1 MPEIAEVAR
10 AVHHI
15 RKTLVGKTLAV
26 VKAQDDA
33 NVFGKVGTSASEF
46 QKALTGKKVIGAGQQ
61 GKYFWM
67 IMSSPPHPVFHF
79 GMTGW
84 FHIRGQGTY
93 YYRSKDEGK
102 EEVWPPKFSK
112 FSLQTAGSP
121 RVEAAF
127 TDSRRFSRIRL
138 LDCAADAIRNTTPLK
153 ENGPDPVI
161 DKDILSA
168 EWLEQKLNKK
178 QVPIKA
184 LLLDQANIS
193 GIGNWVGDEI
203 LYHARLH
210 PEQYSNTFSSEEIK
224 RLHHSMMYIC
234 QTAVDLLADSSKFP
248 DDWMFKHRWGKGKK
262 DSPTALP
269 NGQKITFLTV
279 GGRTSCVVPS
289 VQKKTGAV
297 AGESKKRSASS
308 DSESVQDVPVRK
320 QSSRKRKVAVASI
333 KSEESD
339 EDTTEQQ
346 NSKTTPRKSTL
357 SKSEISDDDAGN
369 IPTKVVK
376 LTKEK
381 KSNPFEPRTAE
392 DIASTPPRRRSG
404 RYARTD
410 IVYPK

>member
-10 AVHHI
+10 AVHYI
-15 RKTLVGKTLAV
+15 RKSLVGKTLAV

-33 NVFGKVGTSASEF
+33 NVFGKVGTTAAEF
-46 QKALTGKKVIGAGQQ
+46 QKALTGKKVEGAGQQ

-84 FHIRGQGTY
+84 FHIRGQDSY
-93 YYRSKDEGK
+93 YYRSKNEDE
-102 EEVWPPKFSK
+102 EEVWPPRFSK
-112 FSLQTAGSP
+112 FSLQTAGEP
-121 RVEAAF
+121 KVEAAF

-138 LDCAADAIRNTTPLK
+138 VNCIAEAIRDTSPLK
-153 ENGPDPVI
+153 ENGPDPVL
-161 DKDILSA
+161 DKDILTA

-203 LYHARLH
+203 LYNARLH
-210 PEQYSNTFSSEEIK
+210 PEQYSNTFTSEEIK
-224 RLHHSMMYIC
+224 RLHTSMMYIC

-262 DSPTALP
+262 DGPAALP
-269 NGQKITFLTV
+269 NGEKITFLTV

-297 AGESKKRSASS
+297 AGDMKKRSTSS
-308 DSESVQDVPVRK
+308 DSGDVKDVPVNK
-320 QSSRKRKVAVASI
+320 QSLRKRKAAVAT
-333 KSEESD
+333 KSEETD
-339 EDTTEQQ
+339 EDITE
-346 NSKTTPRKSTL
+346 RKKVKARSR
-357 SKSEISDDDAGN
+357 KPIQVKEEILDDDAGD
-369 IPTKVVK
+369 ISIKAGK

-381 KSNPFEPRTAE
+381 TSKSTESKATE
-392 DIASTPPRRRSG
+392 DIAAIRPTRRSS
-404 RYARTD
+404 RQTKP
-410 IVYPK
+410 VVPL

>member
-10 AVHHI
+10 AVHYI
-15 RKTLVGKTLAV
+15 RKNLVGKTLAV
-26 VKAQDDA
+26 VNAQDDA
-33 NVFGKVGTSASEF
+33 NVFGKVGTSAAEF
-46 QKALTGKKVIGAGQQ
+46 QKALTGKKVESAGQQ

-84 FHIRGQGTY
+84 FHIRGQGSY
-93 YYRSKDEGK
+93 YYRSKNEDEK
-102 EEVWPPKFSK
+102 EVWPPKFSK
-112 FSLQTAGSP
+112 FSLQTAGEP
-121 RVEAAF
+121 KVEAAF

-138 LDCAADAIRNTTPLK
+138 VNCVAEAIRDTSPLK

-161 DKDILSA
+161 DRDILTA

-203 LYHARLH
+203 LYNARLH

-224 RLHHSMMYIC
+224 RLHTSMMSIC

-262 DSPTALP
+262 DGPTALP
-269 NGQKITFLTV
+269 NGEKITFLTV

-297 AGESKKRSASS
+297 AGDMKKRSMSS
-308 DSESVQDVPVRK
+308 GSEDVKDVPVNK
-320 QSSRKRKVAVASI
+320 QSPRKRKVAVAST
-333 KSEESD
+333 KSEETD
-339 EDTTEQQ
+339 ENIKKRKKVKARSQKPTRVKEEILDDNAGLVSTEA
-346 NSKTTPRKSTL
+346 S
-357 SKSEISDDDAGN
+357 
-369 IPTKVVK
+369 K
-376 LTKEK
+376 LTKGK
-381 KSNPFEPRTAE
+381 TSKSTESKATE
-392 DIASTPPRRRSG
+392 DIAMIQPRRRSS
-404 RYARTD
+404 RQ
-410 IVYPK
+410 VKPVVSL

>member
-10 AVHHI
+10 AVHYI
-15 RKTLVGKTLAV
+15 RKSLVGKTLAV
-26 VKAQDDA
+26 VNAQDDA
-33 NVFGKVGTSASEF
+33 NVFGKVGTSAAEF
-46 QKALTGKKVIGAGQQ
+46 QKALTGKKVEGAGQQ

-84 FHIRGQGTY
+84 FHIRGQGSY
-93 YYRSKDEGK
+93 YYRSKNEDEK
-102 EEVWPPKFSK
+102 EVWPPKFSK
-112 FSLQTAGSP
+112 FSLQTAGEP
-121 RVEAAF
+121 KVEAAF

-138 LDCAADAIRNTTPLK
+138 VNCVAEAIRDTSPLK

-161 DKDILSA
+161 DKDILTV

-203 LYHARLH
+203 LYNARLH
-210 PEQYSNTFSSEEIK
+210 PEQYSYTFSSEEIK
-224 RLHHSMMYIC
+224 RLHTSMMSIC

-262 DSPTALP
+262 DGPTALP
-269 NGQKITFLTV
+269 NGEKITFLTV

-297 AGESKKRSASS
+297 AGDMKKRSTSS
-308 DSESVQDVPVRK
+308 DSEDVKDAPVNK
-320 QSSRKRKVAVASI
+320 QSSRKRKVAVAST
-333 KSEESD
+333 KSEETD
-339 EDTTEQQ
+339 EDTTE
-346 NSKTTPRKSTL
+346 RKKVKARSRKPIRVKEEVINDNAGVISTKA
-357 SKSEISDDDAGN
+357 S
-369 IPTKVVK
+369 K
-376 LTKEK
+376 LTKGK
-381 KSNPFEPRTAE
+381 TSKSTESKATA
-392 DIASTPPRRRSG
+392 DIETIQPRRRSS
-404 RYARTD
+404 RQTKP
-410 IVYPK
+410 VVSL

>member
-10 AVHHI
+10 AVHYI
-15 RKTLVGKTLAV
+15 RKNLVGKTLAV
-26 VKAQDDA
+26 VNAQDDA
-33 NVFGKVGTSASEF
+33 NVFGKVGTSAAEF
-46 QKALTGKKVIGAGQQ
+46 QKALTGKKVESAGQQ

-84 FHIRGQGTY
+84 FHIRGQGSY
-93 YYRSKDEGK
+93 YYRSKNEDEK
-102 EEVWPPKFSK
+102 EVWPPKFSK
-112 FSLQTAGSP
+112 FSLQTAGEP
-121 RVEAAF
+121 KVEAAF

-138 LDCAADAIRNTTPLK
+138 VNCVAEAIRDTSPLK

-161 DKDILSA
+161 DKDILTA

-203 LYHARLH
+203 LYNARLH

-224 RLHHSMMYIC
+224 RLHTSMMSIC

-262 DSPTALP
+262 DGPTALP
-269 NGQKITFLTV
+269 NGEKITFLTV

-289 VQKKTGAV
+289 IQKKTGAV
-297 AGESKKRSASS
+297 AGDMKKRSTS
-308 DSESVQDVPVRK
+308 SESEDVKDVPVNK
-320 QSSRKRKVAVASI
+320 QSPRKRKVVVAST
-333 KSEESD
+333 KSEETD
-339 EDTTEQQ
+339 EDIKKRKKVRARSQKPTRVKEEILDDNAGLISTEA
-346 NSKTTPRKSTL
+346 S
-357 SKSEISDDDAGN
+357 
-369 IPTKVVK
+369 K
-376 LTKEK
+376 LTKGK
-381 KSNPFEPRTAE
+381 TSKSTESKATE
-392 DIASTPPRRRSG
+392 DIAMIQPRRRSS
-404 RYARTD
+404 RQAKP
-410 IVYPK
+410 IVSL

>member
-10 AVHHI
+10 AVHYI
-15 RKTLVGKTLAV
+15 RKCLVGKTLAV
-26 VKAQDDA
+26 VNAQDDA
-33 NVFGKVGTSASEF
+33 NVFGKVGTSAAEF
-46 QKALTGKKVIGAGQQ
+46 QKALTGKKVESAGQQ

-84 FHIRGQGTY
+84 FHIRGQGSY
-93 YYRSKDEGK
+93 YYRSKNEDEK
-102 EEVWPPKFSK
+102 EAWPPKFSK
-112 FSLQTAGSP
+112 FSLQTAGEP
-121 RVEAAF
+121 KVEAAF

-138 LDCAADAIRNTTPLK
+138 VNCVAEAIRDTSPLK

-161 DKDILSA
+161 DKDILTV

-203 LYHARLH
+203 LYNARLH

-224 RLHHSMMYIC
+224 RLHTSMLSIC

-262 DSPTALP
+262 DGPTALP
-269 NGQKITFLTV
+269 NGEKITFLTV

-297 AGESKKRSASS
+297 AGDMKKRSTS
-308 DSESVQDVPVRK
+308 SESEDVKDVPVNK
-320 QSSRKRKVAVASI
+320 QSSRKRKVAVAST
-333 KSEESD
+333 KSEETD
-339 EDTTEQQ
+339 EYIME
-346 NSKTTPRKSTL
+346 RKKVKARSQKPIRGKEVIL
-357 SKSEISDDDAGN
+357 NKDAGL
-369 IPTKVVK
+369 ISTKAKK
-376 LTKEK
+376 LTKGK
-381 KSNPFEPRTAE
+381 MSKSTESKVTE
-392 DIASTPPRRRSG
+392 DIEMIQPRRRSS
-404 RYARTD
+404 RQAKP
-410 IVYPK
+410 VVSL

>member
-1 MPEIAEVAR
+1 
-10 AVHHI
+10 
-15 RKTLVGKTLAV
+15 
-26 VKAQDDA
+26 
-33 NVFGKVGTSASEF
+33 
-46 QKALTGKKVIGAGQQ
+46 
-61 GKYFWM
+61 
-67 IMSSPPHPVFHF
+67 
-79 GMTGW
+79 
-84 FHIRGQGTY
+84 
-93 YYRSKDEGK
+93 
-102 EEVWPPKFSK
+102 
-112 FSLQTAGSP
+112 
-121 RVEAAF
+121 
-127 TDSRRFSRIRL
+127 
-138 LDCAADAIRNTTPLK
+138 
-153 ENGPDPVI
+153 
-161 DKDILSA
+161 
-168 EWLEQKLNKK
+168 
-178 QVPIKA
+178 
-184 LLLDQANIS
+184 
-193 GIGNWVGDEI
+193 
-203 LYHARLH
+203 
-210 PEQYSNTFSSEEIK
+210 
-224 RLHHSMMYIC
+224 MYIC

>member
-10 AVHHI
+10 AVHYI
-15 RKTLVGKTLAV
+15 RKSLVGKTLAV
-26 VKAQDDA
+26 VNAQDDA
-33 NVFGKVGTSASEF
+33 NVFGKVGTSAAEF
-46 QKALTGKKVIGAGQQ
+46 QKALTGKKVESAGQQ

-84 FHIRGQGTY
+84 FHIRGQGSY
-93 YYRSKDEGK
+93 YYRSKNEDEK
-102 EEVWPPKFSK
+102 EAWPPKFSK
-112 FSLQTAGSP
+112 FSLQTAGEP
-121 RVEAAF
+121 KVEAAF

-138 LDCAADAIRNTTPLK
+138 VNCVAEAIRDTSPLK

-161 DKDILSA
+161 DKDILTV

-203 LYHARLH
+203 LYNARLH

-224 RLHHSMMYIC
+224 RLHTSMMSIC

-262 DSPTALP
+262 DGPTALP
-269 NGQKITFLTV
+269 NGEKITFLTV

-297 AGESKKRSASS
+297 AGDMKKRSTS
-308 DSESVQDVPVRK
+308 SESEDVKDVPVNK
-320 QSSRKRKVAVASI
+320 QSSRKRKVAVAST
-333 KSEESD
+333 KSEETD
-339 EDTTEQQ
+339 EDIME
-346 NSKTTPRKSTL
+346 RKRVKARSQKPIRGKEVIL
-357 SKSEISDDDAGN
+357 NNDAGL
-369 IPTKVVK
+369 ISTKANK
-376 LTKEK
+376 LTKGK
-381 KSNPFEPRTAE
+381 MSKSTESKVTE
-392 DIASTPPRRRSG
+392 DIAMIQPRRRSS
-404 RYARTD
+404 RQAKP
-410 IVYPK
+410 VVSL

>member
-15 RKTLVGKTLAV
+15 RRNLVGKTLAI

-33 NVFGKVGTSASEF
+33 NVFGKAGTSADEF
-46 QKALTGKKVIGAGQQ
+46 QKALTGKRVVGAGQQ

-84 FHIRGQGTY
+84 FHIRGQETY
-93 YYRSKDEGK
+93 YYRSKDEGEK
-102 EEVWPPKFSK
+102 EVWPPKFSK
-112 FSLQTAGSP
+112 FSLQTAEEP
-121 RVEAAF
+121 KADAAF

-138 LDCAADAIRNTTPLK
+138 VDCVAEAIRNTTPLK

-161 DKDILSA
+161 DKDILTA

-224 RLHHSMMYIC
+224 RLHASMMYIC

-262 DSPTALP
+262 DGPTALP
-269 NGQKITFLTV
+269 NGEKITFLTV

-289 VQKKTGAV
+289 VQKKTGPV
-297 AGESKKRSASS
+297 AGDIKKRNGSGDNVAP
-308 DSESVQDVPVRK
+308 EDVPVK
-320 QSSRKRKVAVASI
+320 EQSSRKRKAAVVST
-333 KSEESD
+333 SFEEFN
-339 EDTTEQQ
+339 EDTAELKK
-346 NSKTTPRKSTL
+346 SKAKAQKST
-357 SKSEISDDDAGN
+357 KVKEEISGDGAGN
-369 IPTKVVK
+369 IATKAVK
-376 LTKEK
+376 LTKRETS
-381 KSNPFEPRTAE
+381 KSTESKAME
-392 DIASTPPRRRSG
+392 DIAPVQPRRRSG
-404 RYARTD
+404 RHVKTD
-410 IVYPK
+410 GVQD

>member
-10 AVHHI
+10 AVHYI
-15 RKTLVGKTLAV
+15 RKNLVGKTLAV
-26 VKAQDDA
+26 VNAQDDA
-33 NVFGKVGTSASEF
+33 NVFGKVGTSAAKF
-46 QKALTGKKVIGAGQQ
+46 QKALTGKKVESAGQQ

-84 FHIRGQGTY
+84 FHIRGQGSY
-93 YYRSKDEGK
+93 YYRSKNEDEK
-102 EEVWPPKFSK
+102 EVWPPKFSK
-112 FSLQTAGSP
+112 FSLQTAGEP
-121 RVEAAF
+121 KVEAAF

-138 LDCAADAIRNTTPLK
+138 VNCVAEAIRDTSPLK

-161 DKDILSA
+161 DKDILTA

-203 LYHARLH
+203 LYNARLH

-224 RLHHSMMYIC
+224 RLHTSMMSIC

-262 DSPTALP
+262 DGPTALP
-269 NGQKITFLTV
+269 NGEKITFLTV

-289 VQKKTGAV
+289 IQKKTGAV
-297 AGESKKRSASS
+297 AGDMKKRSTS
-308 DSESVQDVPVRK
+308 SESDDVKDVPVNK
-320 QSSRKRKVAVASI
+320 QSPRKRKIAVAST
-333 KSEESD
+333 KSGETD
-339 EDTTEQQ
+339 EDIKKRKKVKARSQKPTRVKEEILDDNAGLISTEA
-346 NSKTTPRKSTL
+346 S
-357 SKSEISDDDAGN
+357 
-369 IPTKVVK
+369 K
-376 LTKEK
+376 LTKGK
-381 KSNPFEPRTAE
+381 TSKSTESKATE
-392 DIASTPPRRRSG
+392 DIAMIQPRRRSG
-404 RYARTD
+404 RRAKP
-410 IVYPK
+410 IVSL

>member
-15 RKTLVGKTLAV
+15 RKNLVGKTLAI

-33 NVFGKVGTSASEF
+33 NVFGKVGTNAAEF
-46 QKALTGKKVIGAGQQ
+46 QTALTGKRVVGAGQQ

-84 FHIRGQGTY
+84 FHIRGQETY
-93 YYRSKDEGK
+93 YYRSKDEGEK
-102 EEVWPPKFSK
+102 EVWPPKFSK
-112 FSLQTAGSP
+112 FSLQTAEEP
-121 RVEAAF
+121 KVDAAF

-138 LDCAADAIRNTTPLK
+138 VDCVAEAIRNTTPLK

-161 DKDILSA
+161 DKDILTA

-203 LYHARLH
+203 LYNARLH

-224 RLHHSMMYIC
+224 RLHASMMYIC

-262 DSPTALP
+262 DGPTALP
-269 NGQKITFLTV
+269 NGEKITFLTV

-289 VQKKTGAV
+289 VQKKTGPV
-297 AGESKKRSASS
+297 AGDIKKKNVSS
-308 DSESVQDVPVRK
+308 DSEAIEDIPVKK
-320 QSSRKRKVAVASI
+320 QSSRKRKAAVASANFEEFNEDVTKPK
-333 KSEESD
+333 KS
-339 EDTTEQQ
+339 
-346 NSKTTPRKSTL
+346 KATPRKSTRV
-357 SKSEISDDDAGN
+357 KEEISDDGAGN
-369 IPTKVVK
+369 IATKAVK
-376 LTKEK
+376 LTKRK
-381 KSNPFEPRTAE
+381 TPKSTKSKAMEGIAPVQPRRGSGRHVKT
-392 DIASTPPRRRSG
+392 DIAQ
-404 RYARTD
+404 D
-410 IVYPK
+410 

>member
-10 AVHHI
+10 AVHYI
-15 RKTLVGKTLAV
+15 RKNLVGKTLAV
-26 VKAQDDA
+26 VNAQDDA
-33 NVFGKVGTSASEF
+33 NVFGKVGTSAAEF
-46 QKALTGKKVIGAGQQ
+46 QKALTGKKVESAGQQ

-84 FHIRGQGTY
+84 FHIRGQGSY
-93 YYRSKDEGK
+93 YYRSKNEDEK
-102 EEVWPPKFSK
+102 EVWPPKFSK
-112 FSLQTAGSP
+112 FLLQTAGEP
-121 RVEAAF
+121 KVEAAF

-138 LDCAADAIRNTTPLK
+138 VNCVAEAIRDTSPLK

-161 DKDILSA
+161 DKDILTA
-168 EWLEQKLNKK
+168 GWLEQKLNKK

-203 LYHARLH
+203 LYNARLH

-224 RLHHSMMYIC
+224 RLHTSMMSVC

-262 DSPTALP
+262 DGPTALP
-269 NGQKITFLTV
+269 NGEKITFLTV

-297 AGESKKRSASS
+297 AGDVKKRSTS
-308 DSESVQDVPVRK
+308 SESEDVKNVPVNK
-320 QSSRKRKVAVASI
+320 QGSRKRKVAVAST
-333 KSEESD
+333 KSEETD
-339 EDTTEQQ
+339 EDIKKRKKVKARSQKPTRVKEEFLDDNAGLISTEA
-346 NSKTTPRKSTL
+346 S
-357 SKSEISDDDAGN
+357 
-369 IPTKVVK
+369 K
-376 LTKEK
+376 LTKGK
-381 KSNPFEPRTAE
+381 TSKSTESKATE
-392 DIASTPPRRRSG
+392 DIAMIQPRRRSS
-404 RYARTD
+404 RQ
-410 IVYPK
+410 VKPVVSL

>member
-10 AVHHI
+10 AVYYI
-15 RKTLVGKTLAV
+15 RKNLVGKTLAV
-26 VKAQDDA
+26 VNAQDDA
-33 NVFGKVGTSASEF
+33 NVFGKVGTSAAEF
-46 QKALTGKKVIGAGQQ
+46 QKALTGKKVESAGQQ

-84 FHIRGQGTY
+84 FHIRGQGSY
-93 YYRSKDEGK
+93 YYRSKNEDEK
-102 EEVWPPKFSK
+102 EVWPPKFSK
-112 FSLQTAGSP
+112 FSLQTTGEP
-121 RVEAAF
+121 KVEAAF

-138 LDCAADAIRNTTPLK
+138 VNCVAEAIRDTSPLK

-161 DKDILSA
+161 DKDILTA

-203 LYHARLH
+203 LYNARLH

-224 RLHHSMMYIC
+224 RLHTSMMSIC

-262 DSPTALP
+262 DGATALP
-269 NGQKITFLTV
+269 NGEKITFLTV

-297 AGESKKRSASS
+297 AGDMKRRSTSS
-308 DSESVQDVPVRK
+308 DSEDGKDVPVNK
-320 QSSRKRKVAVASI
+320 QSSRKRKIAVASA
-333 KSEESD
+333 KSKDTD
-339 EDTTEQQ
+339 EDIKE
-346 NSKTTPRKSTL
+346 RKKVKARSR
-357 SKSEISDDDAGN
+357 KPIQVKEEILNDNAGD
-369 IPTKVVK
+369 ISAKASK
-376 LTKEK
+376 LTKGKTSKFIESK
-381 KSNPFEPRTAE
+381 ARE
-392 DIASTPPRRRSG
+392 DIATIQPRRRSSRQAKPVG
-404 RYARTD
+404 FL
-410 IVYPK
+410 

>member
-10 AVHHI
+10 AVHFI
-15 RKTLVGKTLAV
+15 RKSLVGKTLAV
-26 VKAQDDA
+26 VNAQDDA
-33 NVFGKVGTSASEF
+33 NVFGKVGTSAADF
-46 QKALTGKKVIGAGQQ
+46 QKALTGKKVESAGQQ

-84 FHIRGQGTY
+84 FHIRGQGSNY
-93 YYRSKDEGK
+93 YGSRNEDEK
-102 EEVWPPKFSK
+102 EVWPPKFSK
-112 FSLQTAGSP
+112 FSLQTSGDP
-121 RVEAAF
+121 KVEAAF

-138 LDCAADAIRNTTPLK
+138 VNCVAEAIRDTSPLK

-161 DKDILSA
+161 DKDILTA

-203 LYHARLH
+203 LYNARLH

-224 RLHHSMMYIC
+224 RLHTSTMSIC

-262 DSPTALP
+262 DGPTALP
-269 NGQKITFLTV
+269 NGEKITFLTV

-297 AGESKKRSASS
+297 AGDMKKRSTSS
-308 DSESVQDVPVRK
+308 DSEDVKDVPVNK
-320 QSSRKRKVAVASI
+320 QRSGKRKAAVAST
-333 KSEESD
+333 KSEETD
-339 EDTTEQQ
+339 EDIKE
-346 NSKTTPRKSTL
+346 RKKVKARSRRPIRVKEAIL
-357 SKSEISDDDAGN
+357 DDNAGDISPKAS
-369 IPTKVVK
+369 K
-376 LTKEK
+376 LTKGK
-381 KSNPFEPRTAE
+381 TSKSTESKATEDTAT
-392 DIASTPPRRRSG
+392 IQPRRRSS
-404 RYARTD
+404 RQAKP
-410 IVYPK
+410 VVPL